1 MTQFNKRVTD
11 STFDKQRMD
20 CGRRK
25 LAELDALI
33 ASNEQQLQKLNEM
46 RREVINVYD
55 LNKGEQNA

>member
-1 MTQFNKRVTD
+1 MTFPIYTGSKEER
-11 STFDKQRMD
+11 KA